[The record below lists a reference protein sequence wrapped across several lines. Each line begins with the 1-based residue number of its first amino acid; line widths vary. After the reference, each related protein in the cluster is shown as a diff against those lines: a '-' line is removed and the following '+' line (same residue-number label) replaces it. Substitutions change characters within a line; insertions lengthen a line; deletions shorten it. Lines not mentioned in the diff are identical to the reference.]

1 MEAELAAAREETVR
15 LKREK
20 AATEAQV
27 SQLEQ
32 QLRFCSTEK
41 LEAARILESAW
52 RQAEAVAA
60 EDGTCNS
67 NTHKKSCNNKNSE
80 NSSNNE
86 GHHQELHASFEGGN
100 DGSSFCAGSVQQHAL
115 RVTRAVS
122 QLESLVAK
130 LRRHLHESQALS
142 EEHLHQLK
150 QMKQQ
155 LKEQQ
160 MLLEQREQALT
171 QEKDI
176 SSRLRRQCNAATA
189 KTKQLTAASKELQ
202 RAAIDLS
209 LKRCSPQKI
218 WERAGATKAPATA
231 PVGAASKSRDAATVA
246 QSTASMHLPGLL
258 NSSGAAQVAAAI
270 ASEATR
276 LFTAAQKEMTQGL
289 QQQPIQEGPE
299 NDAKQATD
307 TNHPLP
313 QSHWR
318 CSAALSSSFE
328 SSLYAS
334 RSGWSAA
341 KPSAAGA
348 AVLQPADLRGGRT
361 ANAAAPI
368 APSPESAAAAAS
380 AKTARVARDATSK
393 AACWAA
399 KSEPPRRSGLLAPTA
414 APRGPLWKSSH
425 GARAA
430 TAVVAAAAIEAAEPL
445 ALDEP
450 SDTPLT
456 RPQTR
461 YGHRAAAAKGSSS
474 GAAEYCASPAARYT
488 VKRLLQ
494 CGRRARG
501 RSPQSSTTG
510 SPNVSALPA
519 SPSAAYHSVSATEAR
534 QRTLQT
540 RKLGRAPAADAAA
553 APGRSKTHLSLARS
567 PVARC
572 PRAPALKCR
581 KGTATV
587 SPWRERRSWALA
599 AAVENLILVK
609 LEALHPNFLKMIA
622 EDQNVPSASS
632 EDSSSAPAD
641 PIKARNR
648 KL

>member
-1 MEAELAAAREETVR
+1 MQGPLQRQPVSLQPEHAIHEPQKSPPSGLQIMPPAGEVSGFCCGHGTQVGVTHAESPCPWAYGRMLHAQTPPAYCLPCKKRESAADQGALRAARIDATLTKALERVEQLDRRRKKMEAELAAAREETVR

-20 AATEAQV
+20 AATEA
-27 SQLEQ
+27 
-32 QLRFCSTEK
+32 
-41 LEAARILESAW
+41 
-52 RQAEAVAA
+52 
-60 EDGTCNS
+60 
-67 NTHKKSCNNKNSE
+67 
-80 NSSNNE
+80 
-86 GHHQELHASFEGGN
+86 QELHASFEGGN

-348 AVLQPADLRGGRT
+348 AVLQPADLRG
-361 ANAAAPI
+361 
-368 APSPESAAAAAS
+368 
-380 AKTARVARDATSK
+380 
-393 AACWAA
+393 
-399 KSEPPRRSGLLAPTA
+399 
-414 APRGPLWKSSH
+414 
-425 GARAA
+425 
-430 TAVVAAAAIEAAEPL
+430 
-445 ALDEP
+445 
-450 SDTPLT
+450 
-456 RPQTR
+456 
-461 YGHRAAAAKGSSS
+461 
-474 GAAEYCASPAARYT
+474 
-488 VKRLLQ
+488 
-494 CGRRARG
+494 
-501 RSPQSSTTG
+501 
-510 SPNVSALPA
+510 
-519 SPSAAYHSVSATEAR
+519 
-534 QRTLQT
+534 
-540 RKLGRAPAADAAA
+540 
-553 APGRSKTHLSLARS
+553 
-567 PVARC
+567 
-572 PRAPALKCR
+572 
-581 KGTATV
+581 
-587 SPWRERRSWALA
+587 
-599 AAVENLILVK
+599 
-609 LEALHPNFLKMIA
+609 
-622 EDQNVPSASS
+622 
-632 EDSSSAPAD
+632 
-641 PIKARNR
+641 
-648 KL
+648 